1 MNLIVYVEGVS
12 EEFFVNRQLRPHLQ
26 RHGWSGVTPIGVA
39 TSLDTDGQRG
49 GLTNWKAVEQ
59 DLRDLFSQYKG
70 PTYRFTTLW
79 DYYGT
84 PDNFPAFAKARSAP
98 AGSDHAAI
106 VEMEL
111 ATHFTEPRFLP
122 YVQMYEFEAL
132 VLAALDGLKELYPK
146 QATSLEAFK
155 SQCEATGN
163 FETINDG
170 PTTHPAKRID
180 AVLPGFWNTKEDDG
194 PIALRSVGLDLPRR
208 WCPRFNQWVT
218 KLEKIGESRGAAG

>member
-1 MNLIVYVEGVS
+1 MNLVAYVEGDS
-12 EEFFVNRQLRPHLQ
+12 ESKFAHRQLRSHLLN
-26 RHGWSGVTPIGVA
+26 HGWSSVNAITVLTNLGAG
-39 TSLDTDGQRG
+39 GQRG

-59 DLRDLFSQYKG
+59 DLRDLFAQFKG

-84 PDNFPAFAKARSAP
+84 PDNFPAYAKARAAP
-98 AGSDHAAI
+98 VGSDRAAI
-106 VEMEL
+106 VELEL
-111 ATHFTEPRFLP
+111 ANHFNESRFLP

-146 QATSLEAFK
+146 QAVAIASFK
-155 SQCEATGN
+155 TQCEATGN

-170 PTTHPAKRID
+170 ATTHPAKRID
-180 AVLPGFWNTKEDDG
+180 TVIPGFWNTKEDDG
-194 PIALRSVGLDLPRR
+194 PIALRSVGLDAPRR
-208 WCPRFNQWVT
+208 WCPRFDQWVA